1 MTKNKWTELHEKLSH
16 QLEIFEVDKLEF
28 NITSFEVNP
37 GDNGKDYYD
46 VSKATIQVYASDT
59 MEEIVDR
66 FIDNEKVRTYKTE
79 KGFKNAY
86 EKAIKKLDVSKFTTE
101 FIVR

>member
-46 VSKATIQVYASDT
+46 VSKATIQV
-59 MEEIVDR
+59 
-66 FIDNEKVRTYKTE
+66 
-79 KGFKNAY
+79 
-86 EKAIKKLDVSKFTTE
+86 
-101 FIVR
+101 